1 MRAGPWSLK
10 DSLISTPI
18 LSCSPVDCRCVEKGQ
33 NCRLDTVLIIGMQ
46 NVEADV
52 EKGKSSCERAYL
64 YMLDTHLDY
73 FPPFH
78 PRKYLITY

>member
-1 MRAGPWSLK
+1 
-10 DSLISTPI
+10 
-18 LSCSPVDCRCVEKGQ
+18 
-33 NCRLDTVLIIGMQ
+33 MQ

-52 EKGKSSCERAYL
+52 EKGKSSCKRAYL